1 MSLNIEKIEEQ
12 IRIKS
17 EKELQIKLNKLEEQ
31 KQYMELL
38 LEYVEANVFIHR
50 EYVDRKIK
58 DKSWNGD
65 RKLVIVGSYEF
76 ITKEFILNKIEEI
89 GIFNEYGTPNIR
101 INGNGNL
108 EIGQRFGSQSYI
120 NVKNLGDELNG
131 KKQKAHEILNRINQ
145 DLKTLDN
152 LHEELEN
159 NSKVYAEIYE
169 KNDMEK
175 VNVKCKELFDKMK
188 KYNEGE

>member
-12 IRIKS
+12 IRINS

-38 LEYVEANVFIHR
+38 LEYVEANVFINR
-50 EYVDRKIK
+50 EYTSSRIK
-58 DKSWNGD
+58 DHSWNGD
-65 RKLVIVGSYEF
+65 RKLVIVKSYEF

-101 INGNGNL
+101 INGDGNL
-108 EIGQRFGSQSYI
+108 EIGQMFGSQSYI
-120 NVKNLGDELNG
+120 NVKNLGEELKN
-131 KKQKAHEILNRINQ
+131 KKQKAHEILNKINQ
-145 DLKTLDN
+145 DFKTLDR

-159 NSKVYAEIYE
+159 NSKIYSEIYE

-175 VNVKCKELFDKMK
+175 VNIKCRELFQKMRD
-188 KYNEGE
+188 YNEGD